1 MAFCTKCGKQLPD
14 NANFCGG
21 CGAQVKRR
29 SQASNSSAGGSK
41 GTRNVPVY
49 TPPGEMNTPGKNDI
63 PVFTP
68 PGGTNTSGR
77 KDIPVFTPPGETN
90 TPGRSDIPVFTP
102 PGGNGN
108 AGQNVPTFDPP
119 NQPGTAKQAGQGIPT
134 FTPPPAPR
142 IKAPTFTPPRTGIHG
157 AVCSYHSSEP
167 AVSRCARCGKYICQ
181 DCAEAYGVN
190 AGEYANRHLCYDC
203 CRELVAQN
211 VEDLTRNK
219 KKIRNQF
226 ILQIIG
232 MVIGFIYG
240 LAGGIANG
248 SFGAGL
254 VTGLI
259 CAGIG
264 GVFLSALKAFFSLTW
279 EAIKIAFAGE
289 FGIITIISLLVQS
302 TIIVFKCIW
311 ITITNTFYYI
321 TYLKETS
328 GFIEQDSNALEQ
340 MRDYME
346 YTLVRN
352 KNRGVDL
359 ESLMQEGGELYD
371 NAYAQDVARNGE
383 EAADAR
389 LRQMTTRIA
398 ENGEIIREF
407 RDAA

>member
-1 MAFCTKCGKQLPD
+1 MAFCTNCGKQLPD
-14 NANFCGG
+14 DANFCGG
-21 CGAQVKRR
+21 CGAKIKRR
-29 SQASNSSAGGSK
+29 SKASNSSAGGSK
-41 GTRNVPVY
+41 STRSVPAFTPPEEVNTSGKNDIPVFTPPGGTSTPKRSDIPVF
-49 TPPGEMNTPGKNDI
+49 TPPGETNTPGKNDI

-68 PGGTNTSGR
+68 PGG
-77 KDIPVFTPPGETN
+77 
-90 TPGRSDIPVFTP
+90 
-102 PGGNGN
+102 NGN
-108 AGQNVPTFDPP
+108 AGQ
-119 NQPGTAKQAGQGIPT
+119 GAPT
-134 FTPPPAPR
+134 FTPPR
-142 IKAPTFTPPRTGIHG
+142 MKAPTFTPPKTGLHG
-157 AVCSYHSSEP
+157 RVCDYHSSEP

-203 CRELVAQN
+203 CRDLVAQN

-289 FGIITIISLLVQS
+289 FGIITIISLIVQS

-321 TYLKETS
+321 NYLKETS

-346 YTLVRN
+346 YTLVVN